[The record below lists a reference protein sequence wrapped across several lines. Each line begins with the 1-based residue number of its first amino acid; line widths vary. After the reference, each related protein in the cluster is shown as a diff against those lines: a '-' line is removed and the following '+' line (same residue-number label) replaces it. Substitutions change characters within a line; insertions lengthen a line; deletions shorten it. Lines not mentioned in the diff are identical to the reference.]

1 MKKIGLALSG
11 GSALGIAH
19 IGVIQSFKDN
29 GIAIDCISGT
39 SAGSFIAACYA
50 FGVPMDNVAKD
61 AENLSWH
68 KFSKFF
74 RAAMGIATNQIVG
87 DLLIKLIGY
96 DANIEDAKIPL
107 AIVATDIGTGEKVV
121 FRSGSVVDAVRA
133 STAIPGLFTPI
144 AKDGRLLVDGG
155 LVENLPIK
163 ELADL
168 HADVKI
174 GVNLAR
180 WRSYKTPKSIIGVMM
195 NSVDIMVFHQSIVH
209 GALADFIIEP
219 HLEPYTSSDW
229 GKVELLIKEGY
240 RAATLAMPEIK
251 RIALETRIQRKKM
264 AKERSTWYMRLWRW
278 FTDSE

>member
-1 MKKIGLALSG
+1 MKKIGVALSG
-11 GSALGIAH
+11 GSALGIAN
-19 IGVIQSFKDN
+19 IGVIQSFEDHD
-29 GIAIDCISGT
+29 IAIDCISGT
-39 SAGSFIAACYA
+39 SAGSVIAACYA
-50 FGVPMDNVAKD
+50 FGVPMSDVAKA

-68 KFSKFF
+68 KFSRFF
-74 RAAMGIATNQIVG
+74 RSAMGIATNQIVG
-87 DLLIKLIGY
+87 DLLIKLIGH

-107 AIVATDIGTGEKVV
+107 AIVATDISTGEKVV

-133 STAIPGLFTPI
+133 STAIPGLFAPI

-180 WRSYKTPKSIIGVMM
+180 WRSYKRPKSIIGVMM
-195 NSVDIMVFHQSIVH
+195 NSVDIMVFRQSIIH
-209 GALADFIIEP
+209 RELADIIIEP

-229 GKVELLIKEGY
+229 GKVGPLIKEGY
-240 RAATLAMPEIK
+240 RAATLAMPKIK
-251 RIALETRIQRKKM
+251 KIISQAGTRHKGT
-264 AKERSTWYMRLWRW
+264 AKEKLTWYMRLWRW
-278 FTDSE
+278 LTTPE

>member
-19 IGVIQSFKDN
+19 IGVIQSFKDH

-50 FGVPMDNVAKD
+50 FDVPMDHVEKA
-61 AENLSWH
+61 AENLSWN

-74 RAAMGIATNQIVG
+74 RSAMGIATNEIVG
-87 DLLIKLIGY
+87 DLLVKLIGY

-107 AIVATDIGTGEKVV
+107 AIVATDISTGEKIV
-121 FRSGSVVDAVRA
+121 FRSGSVIEAVRA

-144 AKDGRLLVDGG
+144 IKDGRFLVDGG

-163 ELADL
+163 ELTDL

-195 NSVDIMVFHQSIVH
+195 NSVDIMVFHQSVAH
-209 GALADFIIEP
+209 GALADILIEP

-229 GKVELLIKEGY
+229 GKVGPLIKEGY
-240 RAATLAMPEIK
+240 HATTLAIPEIK
-251 RIALETRIQRKKM
+251 RIAAESRIQRKKT
-264 AKERSTWYMRLWRW
+264 ANGKSKWYMRLWRW
-278 FTDSE
+278 FTTSE

>member
-19 IGVIQSFKDN
+19 IGVIQSFEDH

-39 SAGSFIAACYA
+39 SAGAFVAACYV
-50 FGVPMDNVAKD
+50 FGVPMSEAAK
-61 AENLSWH
+61 AVENISWH
-68 KFSKFF
+68 KFSRFF
-74 RAAMGIATNQIVG
+74 RSAMGIATNQIVG
-87 DLLIKLIGY
+87 DLLIKLIGH
-96 DANIEDAKIPL
+96 DVNIEDAKIPL

-133 STAIPGLFTPI
+133 STAIPGLFVPI
-144 AKDGRLLVDGG
+144 TKDGRLLMDGG

-195 NSVDIMVFHQSIVH
+195 NSVDIMVFHQSIAH
-209 GALADFIIEP
+209 GALADIIIEP

-229 GKVELLIKEGY
+229 GKVGPLIKEGY
-240 RAATLAMPEIK
+240 RAATLAIPEIK
-251 RIALETRIQRKKM
+251 KIASQAGIRRKKM
-264 AKERSTWYMRLWRW
+264 AKEKPTWYLRLWHW
-278 FTDSE
+278 LTASE